1 MTERA
6 IAPLERGFD
15 VTLELPGS
23 KSLTNRYLLLAALAS
38 GTSTLERTLIA
49 DDVEAMLD
57 CVVALGAEVEL
68 SKDQTGAT
76 IIGVGGRV
84 PSSGRAFA
92 RQSGTTA
99 RFIAP
104 VLGLADGPWELDGS
118 PQLRARPMADLFE
131 AMRRLGAE
139 VSGAGGSLSLPVT
152 IRGPLRGGSTTVSGA
167 VSSQFLSGLLLASP
181 LLSTGLVVEVEGV
194 LVSRPYV
201 EMTVATMRRFG
212 AHVDDDGTFFAV
224 KPTGYEAAAIAI
236 EPDASSASYFF
247 AAAACHGGSVRVT
260 GLGRDSLQ
268 GDVRF
273 VDVLEQMGAEVRRDD
288 TFIEVRGGGALHGVE
303 VDLGELSDTV
313 PTLAV
318 VASFAD
324 TPTRITGVGFI
335 RNKESDRI
343 GGVVTELR
351 RCGIDATE
359 EPDGMVIRPGVPH
372 GARVNSYDDHR
383 MAMAFA
389 VLGLGTEGIVIEGA
403 ESVAKT
409 FPDFFESLDLL
420 RSYPSSS

>member
-1 MTERA
+1 MTDRE
-6 IAPLERGFD
+6 IAPLKPGFD

-38 GTSTLERTLIA
+38 GTSTLTRALIA

-57 CVVALGAEVEL
+57 CVTALGAIVEL
-68 SKDQTGAT
+68 SPDKRVAT
-76 IIGVGGRV
+76 VAGTRGRV
-84 PSSGRAFA
+84 PDTGRAFA

-104 VLGLADGPWELDGS
+104 VLGVAEGPWELDGTA
-118 PQLRARPMADLFE
+118 QLRARPMEDLFA

-139 VSGAGGSLSLPVT
+139 VTADGDAQSLPVT
-152 IRGPLRGGSTTVSGA
+152 IRGPLRGGTTTVAGS
-167 VSSQFLSGLLLASP
+167 VSSQFLSGLLLAAP
-181 LLSTGLVVEVEGV
+181 LFPTGLVIEVEGS

-212 AHVDDDGTFFAV
+212 ARVEDDGTFFTV
-224 KPTGYEAAAIAI
+224 KPTGYHAASIAV

-247 AAAACHGGSVRVT
+247 AAAACLGGRVRIP

-273 VDVLEQMGAEVRRDD
+273 VDVLEQMGAEIHRDD
-288 TFIEVRGGGALHGVE
+288 AGIEVRGGGPLHGID
-303 VDLGELSDTV
+303 VDLRELSDTV

-318 VASFAD
+318 AAAFA
-324 TPTRITGVGFI
+324 TSPTRIRGVGFI

-343 GGVVTELR
+343 GGVVAELQ
-351 RCGIDATE
+351 RCGIDAVE
-359 EPDGMVIRPGVPH
+359 EPDGLLVNPGPPRP
-372 GARVNSYDDHR
+372 ARVRTYDDHR
-383 MAMAFA
+383 MAMAFSI
-389 VLGLGTEGIVIEGA
+389 LGLSSAGIVIEGA
-403 ESVAKT
+403 ECVAKT
-409 FPDFFESLDLL
+409 FPDFFETLQLL
-420 RSYPSSS
+420 GA

>member
-1 MTERA
+1 
-6 IAPLERGFD
+6 
-15 VTLELPGS
+15 
-23 KSLTNRYLLLAALAS
+23 
-38 GTSTLERTLIA
+38 
-49 DDVEAMLD
+49 
-57 CVVALGAEVEL
+57 
-68 SKDQTGAT
+68 
-76 IIGVGGRV
+76 
-84 PSSGRAFA
+84 
-92 RQSGTTA
+92 
-99 RFIAP
+99 
-104 VLGLADGPWELDGS
+104 
-118 PQLRARPMADLFE
+118 MADLFE

-139 VSGAGGSLSLPVT
+139 VSGTGASLSLPVT
-152 IRGPLRGGSTTVSGA
+152 IHGPLRGGSTTVSGA

-181 LLSTGLVVEVEGV
+181 LLSTGLVVEVEGA

-273 VDVLEQMGAEVRRDD
+273 VDVLEQMGAEVRREDS
-288 TFIEVRGGGALHGVE
+288 FIEVRGSGALHGVE

-318 VASFAD
+318 VAAFAD
-324 TPTRITGVGFI
+324 SPTRITGVGFI

-389 VLGLGTEGIVIEGA
+389 VLGLGAEGIVIEGA

-409 FPDFFESLDLL
+409 FPDFFETLDLL
-420 RSYPSSS
+420 RSQPKSS

>member
-1 MTERA
+1 MTERR
-6 IAPLERGFD
+6 IEPLARGFD

-49 DDVEAMLD
+49 DDVEALLD
-57 CVVALGAEVEL
+57 CVIALGAGVEL
-68 SKDQTGAT
+68 SKDKTGAK
-76 IIGVGGRV
+76 IAGIAGRV

-104 VLGLADGPWELDGS
+104 VLGVADGPWELDGS
-118 PQLRARPMADLFE
+118 PQLRARPMADLFS

-139 VSGAGGSLSLPVT
+139 ISATAASLSLPVT
-152 IRGPLRGGSTTVSGA
+152 IRGPLTGGSTTVAGA
-167 VSSQFLSGLLLASP
+167 VSSQFLSGLLLAAP
-181 LLSTGLVVEVEGV
+181 LLPTGLVVEVEGV

-201 EMTVATMRRFG
+201 EMTLATMRRFG
-212 AHVDDDGTFFAV
+212 AHVEDDGTYFSV
-224 KPTGYEAAAIAI
+224 KPTGYSAAAIAI

-247 AAAACHGGSVRVT
+247 AAAACHGGTVRIP

-273 VDVLEQMGAEVRRDD
+273 VDVLEQMGAEVYRDAS
-288 TFIEVRGGGALHGVE
+288 FIEVRGGPGLHGVD
-303 VDLGELSDTV
+303 VDLGGLSDTV

-318 VASFAD
+318 VAALAD
-324 TPTRITGVGFI
+324 TPTRIRGVGFI

-343 GGVVTELR
+343 GGVVAELQ
-351 RCGIDATE
+351 RCGIDAIE
-359 EPDGMVIRPGVPH
+359 EPDGLLIRPGVPH
-372 GARVNSYDDHR
+372 AASVHTYDDHR
-383 MAMAFA
+383 MAMAFS

-403 ESVAKT
+403 ESVAKS
-409 FPDFFESLDLL
+409 FPDFFSTLELL
-420 RSYPSSS
+420 G

>member
-1 MTERA
+1 MTDRA
-6 IAPLERGFD
+6 IAPLKRSFD

-38 GTSTLERTLIA
+38 GTSTLRRALIA

-57 CVVALGAEVEL
+57 CVEALGAGVEL
-68 SKDQTGAT
+68 SADKTEAA
-76 IIGVGGRV
+76 IIGTGGRV
-84 PSSGRAFA
+84 PGSGRAFA

-104 VLGLADGPWELDGS
+104 VLGVAEGPWELDGS
-118 PQLRARPMADLFE
+118 PQLRARPMEDLFV

-139 VSGAGGSLSLPVT
+139 VTSTGVAQSLPVT
-152 IRGPLRGGSTTVSGA
+152 IRGPLQGGATTVAGA
-167 VSSQFLSGLLLASP
+167 VSSQFLSGLLLAAP
-181 LLSTGLVVEVEGV
+181 LLPAGLVVEVEGT

-212 AHVDDDGTFFAV
+212 AYVDNDGSVFAV
-224 KPTGYEAAAIAI
+224 KPTGYQAAEIAI

-247 AAAACHGGSVRVT
+247 AAAACLGGSVRIS

-273 VDVLEQMGAEVRRDD
+273 VDVLEQMGAEVRRGD
-288 TFIEVRGGGALHGVE
+288 TFTQVRGSSRLHGVD

-318 VASFAD
+318 TAAFAD
-324 TPTRITGVGFI
+324 SPTRIRGVGFI

-343 GGVVTELR
+343 GGVVAELQ
-351 RCGIDATE
+351 RCGIDAVE
-359 EPDGMVIRPGVPH
+359 EPDGMVIQPGAPH
-372 GARVNSYDDHR
+372 PARVNSYDDHR

-389 VLGLGTEGIVIEGA
+389 ILGLGAEGIVIEGA
-403 ESVAKT
+403 EAVAKT
-409 FPDFFESLDLL
+409 SPDFFETLQRLGS
-420 RSYPSSS
+420 